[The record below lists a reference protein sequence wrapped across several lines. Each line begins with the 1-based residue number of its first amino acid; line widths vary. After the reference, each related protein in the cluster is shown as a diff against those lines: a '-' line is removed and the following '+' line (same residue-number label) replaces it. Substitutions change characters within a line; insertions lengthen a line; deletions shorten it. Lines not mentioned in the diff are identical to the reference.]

1 MQTSARGRRSFWRG
15 LRRALVVAAAG
26 AVPGS
31 GSAQTVSGT
40 VIDPT
45 TTGPVAE
52 AAVRLLDAGGD
63 PRSEIAT
70 DTLGRFAFEV
80 EAGQP
85 FYLEVSRLGY
95 LSTRS
100 MLLEVGEGSTPPLTI
115 ELEPEPVALRGLEVE
130 VEREA
135 EEFLALLGHTPESLG
150 ERWISHEE
158 IMAMPLS
165 VGPFMVID
173 RRNTPGIRMDH
184 RSPGELCVLMR
195 GRSRPGACAL
205 VILNGLPINR
215 VDAQAV
221 RPSDLAGIALLP
233 PVDATTFYG
242 TRAVNGVVV
251 MWTRR
256 GG

>member
-1 MQTSARGRRSFWRG
+1 MRSALRPEGRFHHLAIVWVSVGTG
-15 LRRALVVAAAG
+15 LLPAAA
-26 AVPGS
+26 
-31 GSAQTVSGT
+31 SAQTVSGT
-40 VIDPT
+40 VVDPT
-45 TTGPVAE
+45 TAGPVAE
-52 AAVRLLDAGGD
+52 AAVSLLEPSGE
-63 PRSEIAT
+63 PRAQTVT
-70 DTLGRFAFEV
+70 DSLGRFALEV
-80 EAGQP
+80 EAGQR
-85 FYLEVSRLGY
+85 FSLEVSRLGY
-95 LSTRS
+95 LPTRS
-100 MLLEVGEGSTPPLTI
+100 MLLEIGEGPSPPLTI

-135 EEFLALLGHTPESLG
+135 EEFLGLLGHTPESLG

-173 RRNTPGIRMDH
+173 RRRIPGIRMDH

-205 VILNGLPINR
+205 VILNGVPINR